1 MNRKS
6 QNRMPASSSM
16 SSTTLPSKRTAPL
29 SLVLTA
35 LLTLSACGAPADD
48 QARQNADKGAEDATP
63 SAAAPATAPDA
74 QAATGSTSTPSS
86 APAPLPERPEL
97 KIATLNGD
105 TFQLSERRGRWVVLN
120 FWATW
125 CAPCLKEMPE
135 LSRYDTARD
144 DVDMIGLAY
153 EEIEAAEMRSFLET
167 HPVDYPI
174 AIIDTYDPPADFAT
188 PRGLPMT
195 YVIAPDGKVAKQFMG
210 PVTGADLDAI
220 IGAAQSGTGTAA
232 QGG

>member
-1 MNRKS
+1 MNRMFP
-6 QNRMPASSSM
+6 NRAPASSSVLP
-16 SSTTLPSKRTAPL
+16 SSRRTTLSFA
-29 SLVLTA
+29 LTA
-35 LLTLSACGAPADD
+35 LLSLSACGAPAGGKAGDATA
-48 QARQNADKGAEDATP
+48 QGAEDTKA
-63 SAAAPATAPDA
+63 ADVAAPASSPTAS
-74 QAATGSTSTPSS
+74 AATPAT

-144 DVDMIGLAY
+144 DVDVVGLAY
-153 EEIEAAEMRSFLET
+153 EEIEPAEMRTFLET

-174 AIIDTYDPPADFAT
+174 AIIDTYDPPTDFAT

-210 PVTGADLDAI
+210 PITGEDLDAI
-220 IGAAQSGTGTAA
+220 IGSAKSGAARPDAARPDADA